1 MKLLSIGT
9 DSKTVKGRK
18 LKVMTA
24 ILYLAPANRVEG
36 LNLCPFALHADCL
49 RDCLYSAGRAG
60 IFKAIPEARIRKTEW
75 FRDDLESFMSQ
86 IVADIESA
94 RIRARKARMKLAIR
108 LNGTSDILWETI
120 PVTRNG
126 KTYPNVM
133 TAFPRIQFYDYTK
146 VVARLER
153 PLPANYDLT
162 FSFSGTDAFR
172 PFADRAIAAGARMSV
187 VFVGAFPET
196 FMGMPVVSGDD
207 TDVRF
212 YDPAGVIVALKA
224 KGSARKTD
232 SAFVVRIP
240 MIAA

>member
-24 ILYLAPANRVEG
+24 ILYLAPANRVTG
-36 LNLCPFALHADCL
+36 LQLCPFALQADCL
-49 RDCLYSAGRAG
+49 RDCLYTAGRAG

-75 FRDDLESFMSQ
+75 FRDDLESFMAQ

-94 RIRARKARMKLAIR
+94 QVKARKARMKLAIR

-120 PVTRNG
+120 PVTRKG
-126 KTYPNVM
+126 KRYPNVM
-133 TAFPRIQFYDYTK
+133 AAFPRVQFYDYTK

-172 PFADRAIAAGARMSV
+172 PFAARAIAAGAL
-187 VFVGAFPET
+187 
-196 FMGMPVVSGDD
+196 GMPVVSGDD

-212 YDPAGVIVALKA
+212 YDPAGVVVALKA

-240 MIAA
+240 MVAAA